1 MPEKDILGSISS
13 LSNEFG
19 ILKYHFYLARSEDA
33 QIKNVLYYPIDSI
46 ALKSL
51 LGKKSSL
58 ALIDEKMYHALQDVI
73 QKYREPRIDYGTV
86 WDEQHLQEE
95 RIL

>member
-1 MPEKDILGSISS
+1 
-13 LSNEFG
+13 
-19 ILKYHFYLARSEDA
+19 
-33 QIKNVLYYPIDSI
+33 
-46 ALKSL
+46 
-51 LGKKSSL
+51 
-58 ALIDEKMYHALQDVI
+58 MYHALQDVI